1 MYQPKVLT
9 PVATVGVAS
18 ATLPVTGNAVGSLVL
33 IGLGLV
39 AAGLFLVRASRFQR
53 DPE

>member
-9 PVATVGVAS
+9 PVAAIGVATT
-18 ATLPVTGNAVGSLVL
+18 ALPVTGNAVGSLVL
-33 IGLGLV
+33 VGLGLV
-39 AAGLFLVRASRFQR
+39 AAGLFLVRASRLQR